1 MTGTL
6 PVSSASMVECDFL
19 VIGAGIAGASAA
31 WALAEHGS
39 VVVVERETVAGYHTT
54 GRSAAQLLESY
65 GNLSTRCL
73 TRGGRAFFEAP
84 PEGFTDTPLLSPRA
98 AMFFAREDQIDALN
112 ALHATV
118 SALTPE
124 VALIDAKEICELVP
138 AMRPDYAAG
147 AMFEPDSMDIDVNAL
162 HHGFLRAARRR
173 GVEIM
178 LDAELE
184 SVEYRHARW
193 EAGTRKGSYAAKAI
207 VNAAGAWCDEVARL
221 AGAKPIGL
229 VPKRRT
235 VFTFDPPAGSGSDA
249 WPLGIDVDEELFFKP
264 DAGRLMCSP
273 ADETPSPPCDAQPE
287 DIDIAIAIDRLGKAT
302 TLEVHRIVSRWAGLR
317 SFASDHSLVVGPD
330 AELEGF
336 YWVAGQGGY
345 GIQTSPAVARTIA
358 ALATGGDVPGDLL
371 ALGLKRSEIDPA
383 RLQNGSR
390 NPPIDR

>member
-1 MTGTL
+1 M
-6 PVSSASMVECDFL
+6 AECDFL
-19 VIGAGIAGASAA
+19 VVGAGIAGASAA

-39 VVVVERETVAGYHTT
+39 VIVLERETSAGYHTT
-54 GRSAAQLLESY
+54 GRSAAQFLESY

-73 TRGGRAFFEAP
+73 TRGGRAFLESP
-84 PEGFTDTPLLSPRA
+84 PDGFTETQLLSPRA
-98 AMFFAREDQIDALN
+98 AMFFAREDQLDALH

-124 VALIDAKEICELVP
+124 VTVIDSKEVCELVP
-138 AMRPDYAAG
+138 PMRPDYVAG

-162 HHGFLRAARRR
+162 HQGFLRGARRR
-173 GVEIM
+173 GVEIV

-184 SVEYRHARW
+184 SLVYRNARW
-193 EAGTRKGSYAAKAI
+193 VASTRNGTWAGRTV

-287 DIDIAIAIDRLGKAT
+287 DLDIAIAIDRLGKAT

-317 SFASDHSLVVGPD
+317 SFVSDHSLVVGRD
-330 AELEGF
+330 AELENF
-336 YWVAGQGGY
+336 YWIAGQGGY

-358 ALATGGDVPGDLL
+358 ALATGGDIPDDLL
-371 ALGLKRSEIDPA
+371 ALGLRRSDIDPA
-383 RLQNGSR
+383 RLQRGSR
-390 NPPIDR
+390 DR

>member
-1 MTGTL
+1 M
-6 PVSSASMVECDFL
+6 AECDFL

-39 VVVVERETVAGYHTT
+39 VIVLERETSAGYHTT
-54 GRSAAQLLESY
+54 GRSAAQFLESY

-73 TRGGRAFFEAP
+73 TRGGRAFLESP
-84 PEGFTDTPLLSPRA
+84 PDGFTETQLLSPRA
-98 AMFFAREDQIDALN
+98 AMFFAREDQLDVLH

-124 VALIDAKEICELVP
+124 VTVIDSKEVCELVP
-138 AMRPDYAAG
+138 AMRPDYVAG

-162 HHGFLRAARRR
+162 HQGFLRGARRR
-173 GVEIM
+173 GVRIV

-184 SVEYRHARW
+184 SLAYRNARW
-193 EAGTRKGSYAAKAI
+193 VANTRNGTWTGRTV

-221 AGAKPIGL
+221 AGAKPVGL

-287 DIDIAIAIDRLGKAT
+287 DLDIAIAIDRLGKAT
-302 TLEVHRIVSRWAGLR
+302 TLEVNRIVSRWAGLR
-317 SFASDHSLVVGPD
+317 SFVSDHSLVVGPD
-330 AELEGF
+330 AELEDF

-345 GIQTSPAVARTIA
+345 GIQTYPAVARTIA
-358 ALATGGDVPGDLL
+358 ALATGGDVPADLRV
-371 ALGLKRSEIDPA
+371 LGLQRSDIDPA
-383 RLQNGSR
+383 RLQRDCG
-390 NPPIDR
+390 DT

>member
-1 MTGTL
+1 MT
-6 PVSSASMVECDFL
+6 ECDFL

-39 VVVVERETVAGYHTT
+39 VVVLERETSAGYHTT
-54 GRSAAQLLESY
+54 GRSAAQFLQSY

-73 TRGGRAFFEAP
+73 TRGGRPFFESP
-84 PEGFTDTPLLSPRA
+84 PDGFTETPLLSPRA
-98 AMFFAREDQIDALN
+98 AMFFAREDQLDALH

-124 VALIDAKEICELVP
+124 VALIDAKEACALVP
-138 AMRPDYAAG
+138 ALRIDYVAA
-147 AMFEPDSMDIDVNAL
+147 AMLEPDSMDIDVNAL
-162 HHGFLRAARRR
+162 HQGFLRGARRR
-173 GVEIM
+173 GVRIS
-178 LDAELE
+178 LDAEVGSLR
-184 SVEYRHARW
+184 YRHARW
-193 EAGTRKGSYAAKAI
+193 EAGTRDGRYAAKAV

-221 AGAKPIGL
+221 AGARPIGL

-287 DIDIAIAIDRLGKAT
+287 DLDIAIAVDRLGKAT
-302 TLEVHRIVSRWAGLR
+302 TLEVNRIVSRWAGLR
-317 SFASDHSLVVGPD
+317 SFVSDHSLVIGPD
-330 AELEGF
+330 ADLEGF
-336 YWVAGQGGY
+336 HWVAGQGGY

-358 ALATGGDVPGDLL
+358 SLATGGDVPDDLL
-371 ALGLKRSEIDPA
+371 ALGLRRSDIEPA
-383 RLQNGSR
+383 RMQSGPRES
-390 NPPIDR
+390 